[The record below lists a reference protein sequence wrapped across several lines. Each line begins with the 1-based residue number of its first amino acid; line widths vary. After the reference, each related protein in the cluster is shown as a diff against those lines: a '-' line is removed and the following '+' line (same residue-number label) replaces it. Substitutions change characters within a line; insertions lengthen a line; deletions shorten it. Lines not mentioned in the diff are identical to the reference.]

1 MSRIGLNRIA
11 TKTID
16 QLTSTLQ
23 HAVRVGRM
31 NPVPIGNL
39 SAQANV
45 RTRGATVSFL
55 VNSLEGVDSF
65 VLLRNFSQ
73 DIGTAQIIAIWP
85 RATLL
90 STPQAFPVRVNY
102 ADADQSIGGRIAYYW
117 VKAIPA
123 SNKTQVNVFISGPQ
137 KFDASGWPSSIT
149 ISADNAVNQSYTPTT
164 QPLGAVTGGSANH
177 ATVNIA
183 SFQIQYPF
191 GLVTYSSGSI
201 TPLLDNTKYYISCN
215 DPTYKGGAQT
225 YLATTLNPAITGNTA
240 TVFLG
245 TITTPAFGGGG
256 TSGGGGGSGP
266 CFDPETKILTMRGYI
281 PMEMIQV
288 GDRVQTRKGWRN
300 VKEVLVHEYD
310 GPMREM
316 PDGGLV
322 TLEHRIRKGDYW
334 VRADSIFSH
343 EVLYRGPVYNLS
355 IEGKTDEEHC
365 YRLANGYIAHNQF
378 K

>member
-11 TKTID
+11 TNTID
-16 QLTSTLQ
+16 QLNSTLQ
-23 HAVRVGRM
+23 RTARVGRM
-31 NPVPIGNL
+31 TPVPIGNL

-123 SNKTQVNVFISGPQ
+123 SNKTQVNVFVSGPQ

-164 QPLGAVTGGSANH
+164 QPLSAATGGAANQ

-191 GLVTYSSGSI
+191 GLITYSSGVI
-201 TPLLDNTKYYISCN
+201 TPLLDSTKYYISCN
-215 DPTYKGGAQT
+215 DATYKGGAQT
-225 YLATTLNPAITGNTA
+225 YLATTLNPAITGSTS

-256 TSGGGGGSGP
+256 TSGSGGGGGP

-281 PMEMIQV
+281 PIEMILV
-288 GDRVQTRKGWRN
+288 GDKVMTRKGWRK
-300 VKEVLVHEYD
+300 VTAVLEHEYD
-310 GPMREM
+310 GMMREM
-316 PDGGLV
+316 PEGELV
-322 TLEHRIRKGDYW
+322 TPCHRIRKGKYW
-334 VRADSIFSH
+334 VRADSLFSH
-343 EVLYRGPVYNLS
+343 EVHYRGPVYNLA
-355 IEGKTDEEHC
+355 IEGKTNDEHC
-365 YRLANGYIAHNQF
+365 YQLANGYMAHNVA